1 MAYVVNQPNY
11 PDVNGLKPDFFALSL
26 LIPGL
31 YTGSFPIG
39 LTAVDFGDSR
49 TSGKLRGNA
58 PVMLAKT
65 PGMYKVEAC
74 SLTMYHKDY
83 YQGLLPFMGNLGLPQ
98 NLGAYEVA
106 FGLDMS
112 FSTPNDPTPT
122 NVQIVGASIGKPTEG
137 YKSGEEALQ
146 VKVDLDEPFLLIR
159 NGVVPMAV
167 QSTYWPVN
175 TGNDF

>member
-1 MAYVVNQPNY
+1 MYVVNQPTY
-11 PDVNGLKPDFFALSL
+11 PSVNGLKPDFFALSL

-31 YTGSFPIG
+31 YNGLFPIG

-83 YQGLLPFMGNLGLPQ
+83 YQGLLPFMGNLGLSQ
-98 NLGAYEVA
+98 QLGAYEVA
-106 FGLDMS
+106 FNLQMS
-112 FSTPNDPTPT
+112 FSTPDDPTPT

-146 VKVDLDEPFLLIR
+146 VKVDLDEPFVLVR
-159 NGVVPMAV
+159 NGVIPMAV
-167 QSTYWPVN
+167 QNQTYWPTQF
-175 TGNDF
+175 TG